1 MVVTPVRELQ
11 PRVLGYVLAFLTYPL
26 LSCLLKITKSKLAGQ
41 GRPKKTFHVLVR
53 RLSDDE
59 RKTYKHIN
67 SILVP
72 RGQQKEDGGAKRGV
86 EERA

>member
-1 MVVTPVRELQ
+1 M
-11 PRVLGYVLAFLTYPL
+11 YV
-26 LSCLLKITKSKLAGQ
+26 TKSKMAKQ

-53 RLSDDE
+53 RLSDEE

-72 RGQQKEDGGAKRGV
+72 RGQQKRGDGAQYEV